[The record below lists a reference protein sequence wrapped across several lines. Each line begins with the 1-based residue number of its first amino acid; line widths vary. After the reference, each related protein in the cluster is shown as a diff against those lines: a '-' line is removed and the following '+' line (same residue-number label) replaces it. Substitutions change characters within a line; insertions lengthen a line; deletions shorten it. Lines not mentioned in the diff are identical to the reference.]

1 MVKKEIRL
9 EGLDCANCAAKI
21 EEDVNRL
28 DHVSLARVNLI
39 TSTLS
44 VEMEKDDFKS
54 VLEDTRSIVKK
65 HEPDVNVVY
74 EDLEGGTEG
83 QHSDRERKDSSSRKD
98 PLLKEKISI
107 ALALAFFTIG
117 FLIPGEQMK
126 FVVYFISF
134 MIAGYPVLKRAVT
147 NIMRGEIFD
156 ENFLMSIATIGAFAI
171 REYPEGAAVMIFYQ
185 VGELFQSIAVNHSR
199 RSITNLLKIR
209 PDYAVVL
216 REGEEFRVDPKDVA
230 LDEVVVIRPGE
241 KVPLD
246 AVIIEG
252 GTSVDTKV
260 LTGESVPRD
269 LAVGDEVLSGFINI
283 SGMIRV
289 RVTRLFSESSVA
301 KILRIVQEASAN
313 KAKTEQFITKFA
325 KVYTPIVVLLAV
337 MLSTLPPLVTGQPFS
352 VWFYRAL
359 IFLVISCPCALV
371 ISIPLGFF
379 GGIGAASKNGILVK
393 GSNFLEALNDV
404 GTVVFDK
411 TGTLTEGTFTVTEVL
426 TDMDKHEFMGIAALA
441 EMNSSHPI
449 ARSVVL
455 AYRGTPDASAIRDV
469 KEIPGRG
476 VSVTLANGDLIEAG
490 NRRLVEA
497 DELGMRQSGSRIH
510 VARNGS
516 YLGTIIVSD
525 SLKSNSRAAV
535 AALGRRSIRTSML
548 TGDLRANAME
558 VAEALGI
565 AETHY
570 ELMPEAKL
578 TILESYLSTKSK
590 TIFVGDGINDTP
602 VLARA
607 DIGIAMGAMGSD
619 AAIEAADIVI
629 MDDEP
634 MKLLTSFDIA
644 AYTRKI
650 VYQNI
655 ILAMGIKIAVMT
667 LGALGYASMWQAV
680 FADVGVAILAIIN
693 ATRIM
698 NRKYR

>member
-21 EEDVNRL
+21 EDDVNRL
-28 DHVSLARVNLI
+28 DHVHLARVNLI
-39 TSTLS
+39 TGTLS
-44 VEMEKDDFKS
+44 VEMEKEDFRS
-54 VLEDTRSIVKK
+54 VLEETRSIVRK
-65 HEPDVNVVY
+65 HEPDVHVVY
-74 EDLEGGTEG
+74 EDQEGGAEG
-83 QHSDRERKDSSSRKD
+83 RPSSLERKDGADRKD
-98 PLLKEKISI
+98 PLLKDKISI
-107 ALALAFFTIG
+107 AMALAFFSIG
-117 FLIPGEQMK
+117 FLLPGERGK

-147 NIMRGEIFD
+147 NILRGEVFD

-216 REGEEFRVDPKDVA
+216 RHGEEVRIDPKDVS

-252 GTSVDTKV
+252 GTTVDTKV
-260 LTGESVPRD
+260 LTGESIPRD
-269 LAVGDEVLSGFINI
+269 LGVGDEVLSGFINI
-283 SGMIRV
+283 SGMVRV

-337 MLSTLPPLVTGQPFS
+337 MLAALPPLLTGDPFS

-411 TGTLTEGTFTVTEVL
+411 TGTLTEGTFTVTEVV

-455 AYRGTPDASAIRDV
+455 AYRGTPDLTLIREV

-476 VSVTLANGDLIEAG
+476 VSVTTVNGDLIEAG
-490 NRRLVEA
+490 NRRLVQV
-497 DELGMRQSGSRIH
+497 DEQGMRQSGSKIH
-510 VARNGS
+510 VARNGG
-516 YLGTIIVSD
+516 YIGTIIVSD
-525 SLKSNSRAAV
+525 SLKRTSKAAIE
-535 AALGRRSIRTSML
+535 ALKKRSIRTSML
-548 TGDLRANAME
+548 TGDLQANAMD
-558 VAEALGI
+558 VALELGI
-565 AETHY
+565 EDTHF

-578 TILESYLSTKSK
+578 GILERYLSARSK

-634 MKLLTSFDIA
+634 MKILTSFEIA

-655 ILAMGIKIAVMT
+655 FLAMGIKIAVMI
-667 LGALGYASMWQAV
+667 LGALGFASMWQAV

-693 ATRIM
+693 ATRVM
-698 NRKYR
+698 NRKYL